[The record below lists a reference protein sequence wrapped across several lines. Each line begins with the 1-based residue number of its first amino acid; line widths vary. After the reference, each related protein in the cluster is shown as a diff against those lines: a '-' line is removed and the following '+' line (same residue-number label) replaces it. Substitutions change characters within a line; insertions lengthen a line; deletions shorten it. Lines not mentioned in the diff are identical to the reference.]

1 LILPESC
8 KPTPNPD
15 LENGMNIS
23 MPSATQRTMNRI
35 TLPLLLL
42 ACSVLGAWAV
52 WKHIQCNHLEDR
64 LAKMESE
71 AASRAMRGLEP
82 PKPGDRKVA
91 LKGKA
96 GKQEVAGSDSGT
108 DSGKT
113 PGSQGT
119 QDATGDMVAGIAKMM
134 ANPAMR
140 EMMRSQTRVAIG
152 RVYQDLFDLL
162 ELKEPRRSS
171 FEKLLHQKTYL
182 ALEAGLGLMDGP
194 KTAEDRKAAT
204 AEVKAKFTEVDG
216 QIKELLGKED
226 YGTLTRYE
234 DSILERQQLKAF
246 DTMLTSKDMRLDE
259 STEGRLMDVMHK
271 EREKFPFASR
281 YMDLTNPDISRF
293 TAENMARFSDEYA
306 RLNESIAKQAAGFL
320 PSEQLEL
327 FRDSQEQQKNTINMQ
342 LGVAAKMFSEA
353 GGK

>member
-1 LILPESC
+1 
-8 KPTPNPD
+8 
-15 LENGMNIS
+15 
-23 MPSATQRTMNRI
+23 MNRI

-42 ACSVLGAWAV
+42 ACSALGAWAV
-52 WKHIQCNHLEDR
+52 WKHIQCSRLEDR

-71 AASRAMRGLEP
+71 ATSRAMRGLEQS
-82 PKPGDRKVA
+82 KPGDGGA
-91 LKGKA
+91 IHKGKA
-96 GKQEVAGSDSGT
+96 GAQEAAGTDGET

-113 PGSQGT
+113 SGSQST
-119 QDATGDMVAGIAKMM
+119 QDATGEMAAGIAKMM

-140 EMMRSQTRVAIG
+140 EMMRSQTRTAIG

-182 ALEAGLGLMDGP
+182 ALEAGLEMSDGP
-194 KTAEDRKAAT
+194 RTAEDWKAAT
-204 AEVKAKFTEVDG
+204 AEVKAKFTELDG

-226 YGTLTRYE
+226 YETSTRYE

-259 STEGRLMDVMHK
+259 SAEARLMDVMYK

-306 RLNESIAKQAAGFL
+306 RLNESIAKQAASLL
-320 PSEQLEL
+320 PAEQLEV

-342 LGVAAKMFSEA
+342 LGVAARMFS
-353 GGK
+353 GGGDK